1 MFSDRASDYSDI
13 IGMSI
18 NSWSH
23 QSAKQTNQNSQKA
36 ANVQFHH
43 KNLNLA
49 GFMFAFWIL
58 KAGKLIGIAVCNK
71 LHGCPADRNFWPYNE
86 EYLDKITNPFNNQT
100 NELKI

>member
-36 ANVQFHH
+36 ANVQIYH

-49 GFMFAFWIL
+49 GFLFAF
-58 KAGKLIGIAVCNK
+58 
-71 LHGCPADRNFWPYNE
+71 
-86 EYLDKITNPFNNQT
+86 
-100 NELKI
+100 